1 MPISGLEDLLPP
13 TASSGRGG
21 AKAAGGWEHRLAS
34 LRHPAPPCNFG
45 SALGAPSQGAGRS
58 PMKAGL
64 GVASWPLQLT
74 CLWLHPGGS
83 CGWNMSPS
91 PANGEAK
98 LDPRPG
104 VVLAT
109 RRGGPAQGWALLH
122 EAPGGQLGCWTEC
135 DLWPLRGHVIGLG
148 CS

>member
-1 MPISGLEDLLPP
+1 
-13 TASSGRGG
+13 
-21 AKAAGGWEHRLAS
+21 
-34 LRHPAPPCNFG
+34 
-45 SALGAPSQGAGRS
+45 
-58 PMKAGL
+58 MKAGL

-74 CLWLHPGGS
+74 CLWLQPGGV

-91 PANGEAK
+91 PADREAK

-109 RRGGPAQGWALLH
+109 RRGGPAQGWALLQ